1 MRISLPFTRGARR
14 GVTYRAREQANFEL
28 IARFVAGEA
37 SRDEIDELDR
47 WIADDPERGLLVMR
61 LAELW
66 DLGSTAVGTSKTDE
80 MWRLLVS
87 AAGIKRGGG
96 AEDR

>member
-1 MRISLPFTRGARR
+1 MRIRLPFARGARR
-14 GVTYRAREQANFEL
+14 VATYRPREQANFEL

-47 WIADDPERGLLVMR
+47 WIADEPERGLLVMR
-61 LAELW
+61 LAEHW
-66 DLGSTAVGTSKTDE
+66 DRGSTTVEGSTTDE

-96 AEDR
+96 AEGR